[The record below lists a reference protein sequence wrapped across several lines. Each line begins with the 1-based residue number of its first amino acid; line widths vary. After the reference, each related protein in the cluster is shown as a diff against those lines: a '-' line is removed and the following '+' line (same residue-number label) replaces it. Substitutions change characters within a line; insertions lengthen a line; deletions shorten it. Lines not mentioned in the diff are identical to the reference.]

1 MTAVVFCLFF
11 FFVPQTYVFTDG
23 EDEKL
28 RKRIGE
34 THTHMRTRTQTHTA
48 VLLSS
53 CSLIYSVRGRKSGTR
68 LLTGQ

>member
-34 THTHMRTRTQTHTA
+34 THTHTYAHTHTNTH
-48 VLLSS
+48 SS
-53 CSLIYSVRGRKSGTR
+53 FAE
-68 LLTGQ
+68 